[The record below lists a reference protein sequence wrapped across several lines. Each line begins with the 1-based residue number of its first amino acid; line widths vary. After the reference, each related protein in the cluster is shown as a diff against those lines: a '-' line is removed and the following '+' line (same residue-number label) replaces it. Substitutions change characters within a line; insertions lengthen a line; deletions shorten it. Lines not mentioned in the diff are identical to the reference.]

1 MATPIRLRPSLL
13 PQCSACTQRLTNAG
27 LDGYSNRFFQQQVRG
42 KKKASNIPSTL
53 TVRLLKPVETFGKAG
68 AYVPI
73 AVGKMRNDWF
83 PRRIAEYVT
92 SAALKDLHARN
103 VPIERDFEAG
113 LTPLKAKKVASDS
126 SAVAAPA
133 AQKAK
138 AIEVERLS
146 VTFPCPLPN
155 APSNS

>member
-1 MATPIRLRPSLL
+1 
-13 PQCSACTQRLTNAG
+13 
-27 LDGYSNRFFQQQVRG
+27 
-42 KKKASNIPSTL
+42 
-53 TVRLLKPVETFGKAG
+53 
-68 AYVPI
+68 
-73 AVGKMRNDWF
+73 MRNDWF

-146 VTFPCPLPN
+146 
-155 APSNS
+155 